1 MTLKDKKNVIKLLI
15 KQLSELYP
23 VAKIQLS
30 FSSPFELLFATILS
44 AQCTDNRVNKVTAE
58 VFKQYNTPEQFS
70 KLPLEVIEQLIFS
83 TGFYKAKAK
92 HLQDMSLAL
101 LEKFNGVV
109 PGTMDELLALP
120 GVGRKTAN
128 VILGHIFNIPAIVVD
143 THVIRISNRLG
154 LVQTTNPEKIE
165 FELMKLVDKQQWVV
179 FTHYLI
185 NFGRQI
191 CDARKPKCSEC
202 LLNRVCPSSIV

>member
-92 HLQDMSLAL
+92 HIQDMSLAL

>member
-83 TGFYKAKAK
+83 TCFYKAKAK
-92 HLQDMSLAL
+92 HIQDMSLAL

-154 LVQTTNPEKIE
+154 LVQTTNP
-165 FELMKLVDKQQWVV
+165 D
-179 FTHYLI
+179 HYH
-185 NFGRQI
+185 
-191 CDARKPKCSEC
+191 
-202 LLNRVCPSSIV
+202 

>member
-1 MTLKDKKNVIKLLI
+1 MTQKDKKKTISILI
-15 KQLSELYP
+15 EELSKLYP

-44 AQCTDNRVNKVTAE
+44 AQCTDDRVNKVTAE

-70 KLPLEVIEQLIFS
+70 ILPLEVIEQLIFS

-92 HLQDMSLAL
+92 HIQDMSLAL
-101 LEKFNGVV
+101 LEKFNGSL
-109 PGTMDELLALP
+109 PGTMDELLTLP

-165 FELMKLVDKQQWVV
+165 LELMKIVSIADWVI

-185 NFGRQI
+185 NFGRNI
-191 CDARKPKCSEC
+191 CDARKPKCREC
-202 LLNRVCPSSIV
+202 PLNHICPSAVK